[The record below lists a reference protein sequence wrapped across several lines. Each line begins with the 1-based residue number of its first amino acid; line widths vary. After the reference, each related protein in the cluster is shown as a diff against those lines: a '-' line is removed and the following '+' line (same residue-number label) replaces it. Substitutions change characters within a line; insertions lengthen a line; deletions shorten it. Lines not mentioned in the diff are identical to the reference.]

1 LHAQVEDYNFSDV
14 GAYSH
19 TPLTLNLSKGDKQ
32 MDLKA
37 LYNISYGIYI
47 VSSKKEDL
55 INGQIANTVF
65 QTTSEPATIAVCINK
80 KNLTHEFITKSKVF
94 AVSVLEQETDMKFI
108 GRFGFKSG
116 RDEDKFKGV
125 NYKIGVTG
133 SPIIMENTLAYME
146 AEIIMEMDAGTHT
159 LFVGKVVEAGNI
171 KKAKPLT
178 YDYYHQIKK
187 GVSPKTAPTYIPK
200 EEKLEKETNKEKE
213 RKGSEKMIKYKCT
226 VCGYIYEPEKGDPES
241 GVNPGTPFEDLPDD
255 WVCPVC
261 GVGKEDFEEVS

>member
-1 LHAQVEDYNFSDV
+1 
-14 GAYSH
+14 
-19 TPLTLNLSKGDKQ
+19 
-32 MDLKA
+32 MDLKV

-47 VSSKKEDL
+47 VSSKKEDQ

-65 QTTSEPATIAVCINK
+65 QITAEPATIAVSINK
-80 KNLTHEFITKSKVF
+80 KNFTHDFITQSKVF

-116 RDEDKFKGV
+116 RDEDKFEGI

-133 SPIIMENTLAYME
+133 SPIIIENTLAYLE
-146 AEIIMEMDAGTHT
+146 AEVIQAIDVGTHT
-159 LFVGKVVEAGNI
+159 LFVGKVVEAENI

-187 GVSPKTAPTYIPK
+187 GLSPQTAPTYIADDK
-200 EEKLEKETNKEKE
+200 EIEDNNKRKELK
-213 RKGSEKMIKYKCT
+213 KMVKYKCLL
-226 VCGYIYEPEKGDPES
+226 CGYIYDPEKGDPES
-241 GVNPGTPFEDLPDD
+241 EVNPGTSFENLPDN

-261 GVGKEDFEEVS
+261 GAGKDDFEELN